1 MSLTK
6 QPVQKPRTRKRKT
19 TANPTMPTEIRFRVD
34 QLPGCIH
41 PETRAAVARLA
52 AERGLIVWPWAFGR
66 GERAVL
72 RHRPPIL
79 ASRWAE
85 RHRVVHESSRP
96 GPWRNMVTPYAVG
109 IMDAAFFPSV
119 LNENIKKCPQSA
131 GTEAVHNC
139 IGYTID
145 RAPGPVL
152 YVFPDETTARENAQ
166 ERIIPMLR
174 DSPRLREYHTGTSD
188 DMGSVRIK
196 LAHLIIHMA
205 WSGSAARLGNKP
217 IRYLVL
223 DELDKYQGSKRE
235 APAEALAEKRVITW
249 GKRAIIW
256 KLSTPTVVDG
266 PIDKAFKESEAR
278 FRYHVVCPYCGC
290 ELLMDFEHIRWP
302 EGHTDPVTVVSR
314 SLGWYECPHCA
325 SPDDPKRGRWNDAD
339 RDLAVRNGLWRE
351 ETSGLELN
359 EHLARFL
366 PISVGFHIPAWI
378 SPFVSLS
385 KIAAKALEYELNP
398 TLELLKDLQ
407 NNYKAEPWEAQYET
421 RSEDAILALRDDR
434 PRGAVPGPLPARK
447 PGGEP
452 QERVAAVLAAVDTQL
467 RYFRYAIRAFG
478 YGEEAES
485 WLIQEGVAPTLN
497 ALDELFWRSEYLDAH
512 DSPFKVRAVIIDAMG
527 DPQRTAQVYAWASRN
542 RSRVFPA
549 QGVHAPATPVAYAP
563 QEYFPGPKGERVKIP
578 GGILLHKVDTTMF
591 KGVLANKLAIAP
603 GDPGAFHLHSGDGL
617 LAYAKEMC
625 AEVWNPEKNLWDNP
639 KGRPN
644 HAFDC
649 EYLLWALHWMLGI
662 AKKKRPGASK
672 PAAKVLPPKPVP
684 RLVGSVADRLA
695 AFSRR

>member
-1 MSLTK
+1 
-6 QPVQKPRTRKRKT
+6 
-19 TANPTMPTEIRFRVD
+19 
-34 QLPGCIH
+34 
-41 PETRAAVARLA
+41 
-52 AERGLIVWPWAFGR
+52 
-66 GERAVL
+66 
-72 RHRPPIL
+72 
-79 ASRWAE
+79 
-85 RHRVVHESSRP
+85 
-96 GPWRNMVTPYAVG
+96 MVTPYAVG

-152 YVFPDETTARENAQ
+152 YVYPDETTARENAQ
-166 ERIIPMLR
+166 DRIIPMLR
-174 DSPRLREYHTGTSD
+174 DSPRLREYLTGTSD
-188 DMGSVRIK
+188 DMGSLRIK
-196 LAHLIIHMA
+196 LAHLTLYMA

-278 FRYHVVCPYCGC
+278 FRYYVVCPYCGC
-290 ELLMDFEHIRWP
+290 ELLMNFEHIRWP

-359 EHLARFL
+359 DHLARFL

-385 KIAAKALEYELNP
+385 QIAGKALEYELNP

-421 RSEDAILALRDDR
+421 RSEDMILALCDDR
-434 PRGAVPGPLPARK
+434 PRGAVPGPLPAQK

-467 RYFRYAIRAFG
+467 RYYRYAIRAFG

-497 ALDELFWRSEYLDAH
+497 ALDELLWRSEYLDALER
-512 DSPFKVRAVIIDAMG
+512 PFKVRAVIIDAMG
-527 DPQRTAQVYAWASRN
+527 DPKRTAQVYAWAARN
-542 RSRVFPA
+542 RGRVYPA
-549 QGVHAPATPVAYAP
+549 QGVHAPSTPVAYAP
-563 QEYFPGPKGERVKIP
+563 QEYFPGLKGERVKIP

-591 KGVLANKLAIAP
+591 KGVLASKLAIAP
-603 GDPGAFHLHSGDGL
+603 GDPGAFHLHAGDGL

-662 AKKKRPGASK
+662 AKKKRPGASR
-672 PAAKVLPPKPVP
+672 PAAKVLPPKPFP
-684 RLVGSVADRLA
+684 RPAGSVADRLA

>member
-1 MSLTK
+1 M
-6 QPVQKPRTRKRKT
+6 
-19 TANPTMPTEIRFRVD
+19 
-34 QLPGCIH
+34 
-41 PETRAAVARLA
+41 ARLT
-52 AERGLIVWPWAFGR
+52 AERGPIVWQWAFGR

-72 RHRPPIL
+72 RHRKPIL
-79 ASRWAE
+79 TSQWAE
-85 RHRVVHESSRP
+85 RHRVVHDSSRR
-96 GPWRNMVTPYAVG
+96 GRWHNDTTPYAVG

-119 LNENIKKCPQSA
+119 RIESIMKCPQSA

-152 YVFPDETTARENAQ
+152 YVYPDETTARENAQ
-166 ERIIPMLR
+166 DRVIPMLQS
-174 DSPRLREYHTGTSD
+174 SPRLREYLTGTSD
-188 DMGSVRIK
+188 DMGSLRIK
-196 LAHLIIHMA
+196 LAHVIIYMA

-223 DELDKYQGSKRE
+223 DELDKYQSSKRE
-235 APAEALAEKRVITW
+235 ASAEALAEKRVITW
-249 GKRAIIW
+249 GSRAITW
-256 KLSTPTVVDG
+256 KLSTPTVVGG
-266 PIDKAFKESEAR
+266 PIHKAYSQSEAR
-278 FRYHVVCPYCGC
+278 FRYYVVCPQCGC

-302 EGHTDPVTVVSR
+302 EDCADPVSVDSR

-325 SPDDPKRGRWNDAD
+325 SPDEPEQGRWTDAD

-351 ETSGLELN
+351 ESSGLELHA
-359 EHLARFL
+359 HLEKYA

-385 KIAAKALEYELNP
+385 KIASKALEYQLNP

-421 RSEDAILALRDDR
+421 RNEDAILALRDDR
-434 PRGAVPGPLPARK
+434 PRGVVPGPRPVMN

-467 RYFRYAIRAFG
+467 RYFRYSIRAFG

-485 WLIQEGVAPTLN
+485 WLIQEGVAPTFQ
-497 ALDELFWRSEYLDAH
+497 ALDELFWRSEYQ
-512 DSPFKVRAVIIDAMG
+512 DSLGRPFKVRAVIIDAMG
-527 DPQRTAQVYAWASRN
+527 EPQRTAQVYAWAAKN
-542 RSRVFPA
+542 RGRVFPS
-549 QGVHAPATPVAYAP
+549 QGVHAPSTPVAYAP
-563 QEYFPGPKGERVKIP
+563 QEYLPGLKGERVKIP
-578 GGILLHKVDTTMF
+578 GGILLYKVDTTMF
-591 KGVLANKLAIAP
+591 KGILANRLSIAP
-603 GDPGAFHLHSGDGL
+603 DDPGAFHLHAGDGL

-625 AEVWNPEKNLWDNP
+625 AEVWDPDKHLWDNP

-662 AKKKRPGASK
+662 AKKRRPGTAK
-672 PAAKVLPPKPVP
+672 PAAKVLPPNPVP
-684 RLVGSVADRLA
+684 RPGGSIADRLA

>member
-1 MSLTK
+1 M
-6 QPVQKPRTRKRKT
+6 
-19 TANPTMPTEIRFRVD
+19 D

-41 PETRAAVARLA
+41 PETRAAVARLTV
-52 AERGLIVWPWAFGR
+52 ERGPIVWQWSFGR

-72 RHRPPIL
+72 RHRKPIP
-79 ASRWAE
+79 ASQWAE
-85 RHRVVHESSRP
+85 RHRVVHDSSRP
-96 GPWRNMVTPYAVG
+96 GRWHNRVTPYIVG
-109 IMDAAFFPSV
+109 VMDAAFFPSV
-119 LNENIKKCPQSA
+119 QNVNLMKCPQSA
-131 GTEAVHNC
+131 GTEGVHNC

-152 YVFPDETTARENAQ
+152 YVYPDETTARENAQ
-166 ERIIPMLR
+166 DRIIPMLKA
-174 DSPRLREYHTGTSD
+174 SPRLREYLTGTSD
-188 DMGSVRIK
+188 DMGSLRIR
-196 LAHLIIHMA
+196 LAHLTIYMA

-235 APAEALAEKRVITW
+235 ATAEALAEKRVITW

-266 PIDKAFKESEAR
+266 PIHRAFTQSEAR
-278 FRYHVVCPYCGC
+278 FRYHVVCPHCGC
-290 ELLMDFEHIRWP
+290 ELLMDFEHIHWP
-302 EGHTDPVTVVSR
+302 ADCADPVLLKSR

-325 SPDDPKRGRWNDAD
+325 SPDEPKRGRWTDAD
-339 RDLAVRNGLWRE
+339 RDLAVQNGLWRE
-351 ETSGLELN
+351 ETSGLELH
-359 EHLARFL
+359 EHLEQYR

-385 KIAAKALEYELNP
+385 EIASKALEYQLNP
-398 TLELLKDLQ
+398 TLELLKDVQ

-421 RSEDAILALRDDR
+421 RDEDVILNLRDDR
-434 PRGAVPGPLPARK
+434 PRGAVPGPLPAAS
-447 PGGEP
+447 PGGAP

-467 RYFRYAIRAFG
+467 RYFRYSIRAFG

-485 WLIQEGVAPTLN
+485 WLIQEGVAPTLH
-497 ALDELFWRSEYLDAH
+497 ALDELFWRSEYLDAL
-512 DSPFKVRAVIIDAMG
+512 DRPFKVRAVIIDAMG
-527 DPQRTAQVYAWASRN
+527 DPQRTAQVYAWATKN
-542 RSRVFPA
+542 RGRVFPA

-563 QEYFPGPKGERVKIP
+563 QEYFPGLKGERVKIP

-591 KGVLANKLAIAP
+591 KGVLASKLSIAAS
-603 GDPGAFHLHSGDGL
+603 DPGAFHLHSGDGL

-644 HAFDC
+644 HAWDC

-662 AKKKRPGASK
+662 AKKRRPGAPR
-672 PAAKVLPPKPVP
+672 PAAKSQSPKPVP
-684 RLVGSVADRLA
+684 RPAGSIADRLA